1 MKGKRKAWIN
11 NYAQLEGVSSPAPGR
26 GARPPGPLPG
36 SGEGVPGSGKGVPG
50 SEKPLPVRGG
60 ALGSETAVSERD
72 TPTPEVFA
80 FSVH

>member
-1 MKGKRKAWIN
+1 
-11 NYAQLEGVSSPAPGR
+11 V
-26 GARPPGPLPG
+26 PG

-72 TPTPEVFA
+72 IPTPEVFA

>member
-1 MKGKRKAWIN
+1 
-11 NYAQLEGVSSPAPGR
+11 V
-26 GARPPGPLPG
+26 PG

>member
-1 MKGKRKAWIN
+1 
-11 NYAQLEGVSSPAPGR
+11 V
-26 GARPPGPLPG
+26 PG
-36 SGEGVPGSGKGVPG
+36 SGEGVPGSGEGVPGSGEGVPGSGEGVPG

-72 TPTPEVFA
+72 TPFPEVFA

>member
-1 MKGKRKAWIN
+1 
-11 NYAQLEGVSSPAPGR
+11 
-26 GARPPGPLPG
+26 
-36 SGEGVPGSGKGVPG
+36 VPG

-72 TPTPEVFA
+72 TPFPEVLA